1 MLARLAPAHADD
13 ADLLAVFLA
22 EQRQRPLGD
31 RLVGAHQMGLDR
43 GVLQHH
49 GVGEILHRLD
59 LRLRHRPR
67 MGEIEPEPPG
77 LNQRT
82 LLRHVKPK
90 HLAQRL
96 VQEVGGGVIGAR
108 RGAAGMIDLEID
120 DLADLQR
127 AGFKRTGMEKQAM
140 QLLLRVL
147 DLKTRA

>member
-1 MLARLAPAHADD
+1 
-13 ADLLAVFLA
+13 
-22 EQRQRPLGD
+22 
-31 RLVGAHQMGLDR
+31 
-43 GVLQHH
+43 
-49 GVGEILHRLD
+49 
-59 LRLRHRPR
+59 

-96 VQEVGGGVIGAR
+96 VQEVGGRVVGAR
-108 RGAAGMIDLEID
+108 RGAACMIDLEID

-127 AGFKRTGMEKQAM
+127 AGFKRAGMEKQAM